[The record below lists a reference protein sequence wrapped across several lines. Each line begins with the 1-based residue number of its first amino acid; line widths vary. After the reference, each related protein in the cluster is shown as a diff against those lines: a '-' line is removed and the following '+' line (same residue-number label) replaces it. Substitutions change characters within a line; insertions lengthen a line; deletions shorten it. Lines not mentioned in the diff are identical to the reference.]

1 MRSHAACLTL
11 LGYWV
16 VGGSRWAFLP
26 AVWSECACVCACKH
40 TCGGGVW
47 ASGLGTTVQVSTP
60 GGFLLPQ
67 VRKSGRPHPGPHRP
81 LLHSWPSCVQCS
93 RTHTVHTLHA
103 PPPDRLSEQGPVSPL
118 PACVPGPGAQP
129 RSAVEAPALPER
141 GRCLALGGPTLGPR
155 QVVPCGWDG
164 LAMSTRP
171 SHPAAWCWP
180 PRAVPWR

>member
-1 MRSHAACLTL
+1 MQRVSPSSVTGL
-11 LGYWV
+11 WEE
-16 VGGSRWAFLP
+16 VGGRSCRLCGLS
-26 AVWSECACVCACKH
+26 VRVCVRAS
-40 TCGGGVW
+40 TLAGGGVW
-47 ASGLGTTVQVSTP
+47 ASGLGTTVQASTP

-164 LAMSTRP
+164 LAMSTWP